1 MKRIHV
7 VLVVCVFSILAAASA
22 HAQQYLQPKWDS
34 CITENGTGG
43 GAKIFNNCSIRLS
56 VQAVSRD
63 GSSAPWQIDINPGG
77 WQMSGWGTKGYELY
91 VCPSGYTAV
100 DGDGETFQTAITEFQ
115 CKKL

>member
-1 MKRIHV
+1 MKLLTILTLLTFSV
-7 VLVVCVFSILAAASA
+7 FCVSSA

-34 CITENGTGG
+34 CISENGSGG

-63 GSSAPWQIDINPGG
+63 GSSPPWQIDINPNG
-77 WQMSGWGTKGYELY
+77 WQMSGWGTQGYELY
-91 VCPSGYTAV
+91 VCPSGYYAV
-100 DGDGETFQTAITEFQ
+100 DGNGNTFQAAIAEYQ

>member
-1 MKRIHV
+1 MKRIL
-7 VLVVCVFSILAAASA
+7 VLLAFSMLAAASA
-22 HAQQYLQPKWDS
+22 NAQQYLRPKWDS

-63 GSSAPWQIDINPGG
+63 GSSAPWQIEINPGG
-77 WQMSGWGTKGYELY
+77 WQMSGWGTQGYELY

-100 DGDGETFQTAITEFQ
+100 DGDGKTFQTAITEFQ
-115 CKKL
+115 CEKLY